1 MTSGHNIFS
10 SFLLISFRLF
20 RDIQNSRYGLYISFC
35 ILTSSKFLFLLS
47 HSLFI
52 FMSFPDIM
60 TWCHNIW
67 PYCCLFSCP
76 DFFYSSHSFILS
88 LFAYTFIW
96 ITPIPEKAAKILW
109 LHVIISLPQLFIMTR
124 CHNIHFPTFPCSAIL
139 IPVAFYYTGSISEDT
154 HDQHSSTDY
163 KSILSFND
171 PDSNNPIERSWVSSE
186 HPFSTQINS
195 REFWFL

>member
-1 MTSGHNIFS
+1 MVYVRSLFSLYLDLPSFKSKTILADFVFPGLFTFLFCINLWTDWPSALFCVYIIDIMTSGHNIFS

-76 DFFYSSHSFILS
+76 DFF
-88 LFAYTFIW
+88 
-96 ITPIPEKAAKILW
+96 
-109 LHVIISLPQLFIMTR
+109 LFIPLIHLISVRLYIYLNYPYSRKSGKDIVTS
-124 CHNIHFPTFPCSAIL
+124 CHNIFAA
-139 IPVAFYYTGSISEDT
+139 AFYY
-154 HDQHSSTDY
+154 
-163 KSILSFND
+163 
-171 PDSNNPIERSWVSSE
+171 DSMS
-186 HPFSTQINS
+186 
-195 REFWFL
+195 